1 MDEIA
6 ATQLETALTL
16 LPEISAARIVIDP
29 TGTLSEIHVVG
40 NGKKSDKQLARDV
53 QTVAHATFGMEFDH
67 RIISIVQYSQNG
79 NGNHQKRAS
88 IVEISTDTRGI
99 NTTVRVVLAK
109 SGRTEEGEAQG
120 ASTVDSLHRLSAQAT
135 LQAISKLLGEG
146 IYLALEHVAV
156 QRAGDQEIVLATVR
170 FAGKEGT
177 VDLAGSAVV
186 TSQHVDAVARAVLDA
201 VNRRA
206 WRD

>member
-53 QTVAHATFGMEFDH
+53 QTVAHATFGMDFDH

-79 NGNHQKRAS
+79 AHQKRAS
-88 IVEISTDTRGI
+88 IAEISTDTRGI
-99 NTTVRVVLAK
+99 STTVRVVLTK
-109 SGRTEEGEAQG
+109 GGRTEEGEAQG
-120 ASTVDSLHRLSAQAT
+120 ASTVDSLHRLAAAATIQAVG
-135 LQAISKLLGEG
+135 KLLGEG
-146 IYLALEHVAV
+146 TYLALEHVAV
-156 QRAGDQEIVLATVR
+156 QRAGDQEIALATVR
-170 FAGKEGT
+170 LAGKEGT

-186 TSQHVDAVARAVLDA
+186 TSQHVDAIAKAVLDA